1 MAKTINELT
10 NDLLAAPS
18 ACAEVK
24 EAAQAYLDSVGT
36 EKETASAKAFV
47 TELEEDIMPLGG
59 LIAFA
64 ESDMGTK
71 VFGEEGAKNIL
82 IHAKDRKAAGEKYC
96 DCPACA
102 ACEALLNQ
110 KEQILK

>member
-1 MAKTINELT
+1 MSRTIQELT

-18 ACAEVK
+18 ACAEIK
-24 EAAQAYLDSVGT
+24 KAAQNYLDSIGS
-36 EKETASAKAFV
+36 ENESTAVKAFV
-47 TELEEDIMPLGG
+47 TELEEDIMPLDG

-82 IHAKDRKAAGEKYC
+82 IHAKDRKTAGEKYC

-110 KEQILK
+110 KDNILK